1 MKRAIGKCWRD
12 SASLIVIAKRNVDVS
27 SSGNAGDCNY
37 DILLQTRTHSA
48 SFSNSVVFPGGVC
61 EEADASDHWLHL
73 LSSFGYNHR
82 DFETLHKAS
91 APVTPILANN
101 PVKRHIALRITAIR
115 ETFEELGLLICSSRH
130 KNNKSDSWSQ
140 FVCGVDVKYWQ
151 ARLNKDPLDFLVLC
165 KEHNCYPDIF
175 GLHYW
180 SNWLS
185 PTHLPRR
192 FDTAF
197 FLAALENKPSD
208 IKANSEVV
216 KVEWSTPL
224 DTLERN
230 KNRQL
235 ILYPPQAYE
244 LNRFSYFK
252 DIDKL
257 KDFAKEKSCEGNDL
271 IFPTAIQAADGI
283 AHLLPGDYLYPSN
296 VDLNIETVIEE
307 AKTLEEL
314 RDTNQ
319 TLHRFETSKRGTFVV
334 TQNYKPSNH
343 INMGDQVK
351 PLNASIHMKV

>member
-91 APVTPILANN
+91 APVTPILASN
-101 PVKRHIALRITAIR
+101 PIKRHIALRITAIR

-140 FVCGVDVKYWQ
+140 CVHGVDVKYWQ
-151 ARLNKDPLDFLVLC
+151 ARLNKDPLDFLSLC

-185 PTHLPRR
+185 PTHLPAR

-197 FLAALENKPSD
+197 FLAALQNKPSD

-224 DTLERN
+224 ETLERN
-230 KNRQL
+230 KNKQL

-244 LNRFSYFK
+244 LNRF
-252 DIDKL
+252 
-257 KDFAKEKSCEGNDL
+257 L
-271 IFPTAIQAADGI
+271 ISKTLITADGI

-319 TLHRFETSKRGTFVV
+319 TLHRFETSKQGTFVV

-351 PLNASIHMKV
+351 PLNATIHLKV